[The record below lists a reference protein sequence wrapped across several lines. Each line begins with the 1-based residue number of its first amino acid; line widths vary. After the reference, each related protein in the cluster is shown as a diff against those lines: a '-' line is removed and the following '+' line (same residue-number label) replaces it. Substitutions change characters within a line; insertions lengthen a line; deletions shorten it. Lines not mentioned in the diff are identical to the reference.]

1 MLEFRYN
8 KTYIK
13 EFVKIIGGKYHI
25 ENEMMEQI
33 KLLIGDED
41 YKTVEKFDEEQLF
54 KGKLELKEINTK
66 LKKIPN

>member
-8 KTYIK
+8 KIYIK

-54 KGKLELKEINTK
+54 KGKLELNEINTK

>member
-13 EFVKIIGGKYHI
+13 EFVKIIRGKFHI

-54 KGKLELKEINTK
+54 KGKLELMK
-66 LKKIPN
+66 